1 MSNGISETIVTMII
15 DKLITKVFRDQII
28 KEIYSNFNNH
38 CNNFISK
45 LLLPYLNTS
54 LFFHENGLDLKENN
68 SNNNDILFH
77 SIKPKKVN
85 TWVSF
90 IEPKSSIID
99 RYTKNKLSAIP
110 DSKNEKI
117 KSQSL
122 ENYDIVNEMK
132 ELEKEKQK
140 TPIKT
145 KKKKIKIELKD
156 IFKKENF
163 DKNSNNNNSKRNLI
177 NKKIEINNNKIYNDI
192 KGENTSKNGK
202 KEKENILEIQ
212 GTFIPYEK
220 NEKINIILNNTE
232 ENDLLRKEREKEIIE
247 KEEKIKN
254 EKKRL
259 KPKRSQLINKKINL
273 DKLTFDSNG
282 NIIRLRLPH
291 VDSFNKEFIF
301 NNPKIKEEI
310 NNELTIG
317 KNDIN
322 LKMKNSKK
330 ISNKII
336 KLFNNKIKSSD
347 KIKIFNKNSENTYTR
362 NKEIKIEYNPEGQKE
377 EYYIK
382 SSKKINAPPLVY
394 SGSNFEKISPE
405 IGVVIS
411 YNDKI
416 ENNTKEK
423 NNKKIGGFEYIKKY
437 NRPSMYEISNLLLSQ
452 NSKNY
457 NNQLTSFFNY
467 DYSQNTKKENNLNS
481 EINKFNTENNYIG
494 YKEEF
499 NDNNNPLFQG
509 ALKIKEDV
517 VQNSNQSKVL
527 PLKIINKKS
536 FSNENI
542 FIPKRKINSIM
553 KKNISYHINPLYNKK
568 NILINNKLSFQEK
581 NITNKNNYLSSMN
594 TILLSD
600 NFNNQNLK
608 SVFLDENENHINTQ
622 ENKIKNQNKK
632 NNLINYENNN
642 GGNINL
648 ISPLKNLNYR
658 KKVLPIITEI
668 NNKEKNEIK
677 QKYINK
683 FNLEIMKNK
692 NWGSNNFNENFENKN
707 SYKEQFIR
715 QRNNFLT
722 PNNIKISKN
731 KDNKM
736 KNYKIRNK
744 SKLKSEF
751 NTDKNS

>member
-145 KKKKIKIELKD
+145 KKKKIKIKLKD

-163 DKNSNNNNSKRNLI
+163 DKNSNNNNSKRNFI
-177 NKKIEINNNKIYNDI
+177 NKKIDINNNKIYKDI

-202 KEKENILEIQ
+202 KENILEIQ

-273 DKLTFDSNG
+273 DKLTFDSN
-282 NIIRLRLPH
+282 
-291 VDSFNKEFIF
+291 
-301 NNPKIKEEI
+301 
-310 NNELTIG
+310 
-317 KNDIN
+317 
-322 LKMKNSKK
+322 
-330 ISNKII
+330 
-336 KLFNNKIKSSD
+336 
-347 KIKIFNKNSENTYTR
+347 
-362 NKEIKIEYNPEGQKE
+362 
-377 EYYIK
+377 
-382 SSKKINAPPLVY
+382 
-394 SGSNFEKISPE
+394 
-405 IGVVIS
+405 
-411 YNDKI
+411 
-416 ENNTKEK
+416 
-423 NNKKIGGFEYIKKY
+423 
-437 NRPSMYEISNLLLSQ
+437 
-452 NSKNY
+452 
-457 NNQLTSFFNY
+457 
-467 DYSQNTKKENNLNS
+467 
-481 EINKFNTENNYIG
+481 
-494 YKEEF
+494 
-499 NDNNNPLFQG
+499 
-509 ALKIKEDV
+509 
-517 VQNSNQSKVL
+517 
-527 PLKIINKKS
+527 
-536 FSNENI
+536 
-542 FIPKRKINSIM
+542 
-553 KKNISYHINPLYNKK
+553 
-568 NILINNKLSFQEK
+568 
-581 NITNKNNYLSSMN
+581 
-594 TILLSD
+594 
-600 NFNNQNLK
+600 
-608 SVFLDENENHINTQ
+608 
-622 ENKIKNQNKK
+622 
-632 NNLINYENNN
+632 
-642 GGNINL
+642 
-648 ISPLKNLNYR
+648 
-658 KKVLPIITEI
+658 
-668 NNKEKNEIK
+668 
-677 QKYINK
+677 
-683 FNLEIMKNK
+683 
-692 NWGSNNFNENFENKN
+692 
-707 SYKEQFIR
+707 
-715 QRNNFLT
+715 
-722 PNNIKISKN
+722 
-731 KDNKM
+731 
-736 KNYKIRNK
+736 
-744 SKLKSEF
+744 
-751 NTDKNS
+751 

>member
-1 MSNGISETIVTMII
+1 
-15 DKLITKVFRDQII
+15 
-28 KEIYSNFNNH
+28 
-38 CNNFISK
+38 
-45 LLLPYLNTS
+45 
-54 LFFHENGLDLKENN
+54 
-68 SNNNDILFH
+68 
-77 SIKPKKVN
+77 
-85 TWVSF
+85 
-90 IEPKSSIID
+90 
-99 RYTKNKLSAIP
+99 
-110 DSKNEKI
+110 
-117 KSQSL
+117 
-122 ENYDIVNEMK
+122 
-132 ELEKEKQK
+132 
-140 TPIKT
+140 
-145 KKKKIKIELKD
+145 
-156 IFKKENF
+156 
-163 DKNSNNNNSKRNLI
+163 
-177 NKKIEINNNKIYNDI
+177 
-192 KGENTSKNGK
+192 
-202 KEKENILEIQ
+202 
-212 GTFIPYEK
+212 
-220 NEKINIILNNTE
+220 
-232 ENDLLRKEREKEIIE
+232 
-247 KEEKIKN
+247 
-254 EKKRL
+254 
-259 KPKRSQLINKKINL
+259 
-273 DKLTFDSNG
+273 
-282 NIIRLRLPH
+282 
-291 VDSFNKEFIF
+291 
-301 NNPKIKEEI
+301 
-310 NNELTIG
+310 
-317 KNDIN
+317 
-322 LKMKNSKK
+322 MKNSKK

-336 KLFNNKIKSSD
+336 KLFDSKIKSSN

-467 DYSQNTKKENNLNS
+467 DYSQNTKKENNINS

-499 NDNNNPLFQG
+499 NDNNKPLFQG

-692 NWGSNNFNENFENKN
+692 NWGSNNFNENFGNKN

-731 KDNKM
+731 KDTKM

-744 SKLKSEF
+744 SKLFNEF